1 MGVTLAAV
9 LGRSSL
15 RETLAMLT
23 DWELWACAQHYIRE
37 HAEGAPVVASLRA
50 DELLEEGDDEG
61 ARTYRGIVRR
71 INQLLDPPSG
81 PLN

>member
-37 HAEGAPVVASLRA
+37 HAEDAPIIAAMRA
-50 DELLEEGDDEG
+50 DELLKEGDDEG
-61 ARTYRGIVRR
+61 ARAPIEVSCAGSISYSTRHA
-71 INQLLDPPSG
+71 G
-81 PLN
+81 P